1 MFIQNLINMK
11 TIWIQ
16 RFWTSKIFRT
26 KNLKKFQKEI
36 STLIV
41 SMSKW
46 CRNSTKTQIT
56 NSTPMKRTSK
66 RSIKGWNLSTIT
78 WIKNGTRNLRIGK
91 NSSKWCPIVRL
102 AKMEQEKKELR
113 KWWLNLRDLKKQ
125 LSLLWLNRLIR
136 ICLQQSKGNFKM
148 MTWRRHMREQKDLL

>member
-1 MFIQNLINMK
+1 MK

-16 RFWTSKIFRT
+16 RFWISKIFRT

-56 NSTPMKRTSK
+56 NSLPMKRTSK
-66 RSIKGWNLSTIT
+66 RSIKGWNLSTII

-91 NSSKWCPIVRL
+91 NNSKWCPIVRL
-102 AKMEQEKKELR
+102 AKMELEKKERR

-125 LSLLWLNRLIR
+125 LNLLWLNRLTR
-136 ICLQQSKGNFKM
+136 ICLLQSKGNFKM
-148 MTWRRHMREQKDLL
+148 MTWRRHMKELKDLL